1 MILDFKSIM
10 FLVPERIETVMT
22 SSGEELWRKEVVDD
36 FMGAFPF
43 GVIWIKISDPR
54 SVRIKVHQR
63 NR

>member
-1 MILDFKSIM
+1 M

-54 SVRIKVHQR
+54 SVWIKVHQR